1 MQRFI
6 SRISVAVAS
15 FMLMGGLVFAP
26 AAMAEFQSVP
36 TAPGAGGTGVGG
48 DTKIDPN
55 TGQPM
60 TAQGATGGSGETGA
74 ASGSRTAVCEGIEMA
89 TGSDCDDATAAKGV
103 DNIIATV
110 VNVLSIAVG
119 IIAVIMIII
128 GGLKYI
134 TSSGDSNNV
143 TSAKNTIL
151 YAVVG
156 LVIVAIAQFIV
167 KFVVTKATADPAAA
181 PVIQP

>member
-26 AAMAEFQSVP
+26 AVSAQFEPSVP
-36 TAPGAGGTGVGG
+36 ATPGAGQPAPQ
-48 DTKIDPN
+48 IDPN
-55 TGQPM
+55 TGQPI
-60 TAQGATGGSGETGA
+60 TGGGSGA
-74 ASGSRTAVCEGIEMA
+74 SSGSRKAVCDGIAMA

-181 PVIQP
+181 PVI